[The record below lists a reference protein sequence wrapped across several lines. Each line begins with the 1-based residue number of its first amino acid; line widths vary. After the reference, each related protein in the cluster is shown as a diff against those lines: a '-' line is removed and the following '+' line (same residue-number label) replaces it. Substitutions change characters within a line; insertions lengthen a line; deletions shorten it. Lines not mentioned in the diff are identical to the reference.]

1 MLNKKSQGF
10 TLIELSIVLVIISL
24 IVGGV
29 IGGKS
34 LIYSARIS
42 QQVAQLHEFRVAYN
56 NFQLQYDAM
65 PGDFLEATSFWPS
78 GGTANGDGDGMLE
91 RSGNSTNVNDGN
103 YNAELP
109 LFFQHLSLADLVS
122 QKYDG
127 SSDIGKGY
135 PALGFSDG
143 FGLVA
148 GMRNTYETLSCAKI
162 QLKLYLQVGLP
173 VNMPA
178 LGFGDNASVF
188 KGSDAKRID
197 RKLDDGMATTGAYC
211 SWNANGDATGTCHN
225 NGAYN
230 VASQSVGCRSS
241 FRL

>member
-1 MLNKKSQGF
+1 MLSQKTQAF

-34 LIYSARIS
+34 LIHSARIG

-65 PGDFLEATSFWPS
+65 PGDFREATSFWPS
-78 GGTANGDGDGMLE
+78 GGTANGDGDGKLE
-91 RSGNSTNVNDGN
+91 RSGNRMNVNDGN
-103 YNAELP
+103 YDAELP
-109 LFFQHLSLADLVS
+109 RFFQHLSLADLVP

-127 SSDIGKGY
+127 SSDFRQGF

-143 FGLVA
+143 FGLIA
-148 GMRNTYETLSCAKI
+148 GMQNTYETLSCAEI
-162 QLKLYLQVGLP
+162 SMKLYLQVGLP
-173 VNMPA
+173 ANMPH
-178 LGFGDNASVF
+178 LGYGDNASIF

-197 RKLDDGMATTGAYC
+197 RKLDDGIATTGAYC
-211 SWNANGDATGTCHN
+211 SWNSGGDATGSCHN
-225 NGAYN
+225 NGTYN
-230 VASQSVGCRSS
+230 VTSQTVTCRSS
-241 FRL
+241 YRL